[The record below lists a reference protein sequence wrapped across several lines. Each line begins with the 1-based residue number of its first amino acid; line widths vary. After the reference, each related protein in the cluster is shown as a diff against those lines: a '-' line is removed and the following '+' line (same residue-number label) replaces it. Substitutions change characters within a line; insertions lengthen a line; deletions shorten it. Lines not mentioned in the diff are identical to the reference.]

1 MQRTSFFAVALVLGC
16 VAGCRRDDAPVSP
29 GRNAPIGAAATE
41 PIGTTTTT
49 NADIGAGALPTAS
62 GLEGVGGGLAPGMP
76 PSFPR
81 SSALLPDPAGVSSPA
96 TTGTPATALDSTVV
110 PAPFVNRAAG
120 AATPVPSEPLVDPG
134 LESTTRYGYQGPTG
148 GPLRPGAA
156 SNPDTTSGAR

>member
-1 MQRTSFFAVALVLGC
+1 MKRTSFLAVALVLGC

-49 NADIGAGALPTAS
+49 NAEIGALPAAS

-81 SSALLPDPAGVSSPA
+81 SSTLLPDPAGASSPA

-120 AATPVPSEPLVDPG
+120 AATPVPSEPLVNPG
-134 LESTTRYGYQGPTG
+134 LESTTHYGYQGPTG